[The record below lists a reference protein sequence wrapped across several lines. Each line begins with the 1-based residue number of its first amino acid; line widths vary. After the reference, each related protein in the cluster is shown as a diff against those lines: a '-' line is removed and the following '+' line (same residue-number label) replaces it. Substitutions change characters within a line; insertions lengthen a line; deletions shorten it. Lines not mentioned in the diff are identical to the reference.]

1 MTQPNTPTPW
11 HMEPSPFD
19 NELLILSDE
28 SCIASVPLWED
39 DDDTSALRM
48 EAYANAAFMV
58 RACNAHHDLVATLNL
73 ALEALNTAR
82 RFRVNDTDSYAIAS
96 RIDAALKKA
105 EVQP

>member
-28 SCIASVPLWED
+28 SCVASVPLWED
-39 DDDTSALRM
+39 DDDTGTLRA
-48 EAYANAAFMV
+48 EAHANAALIV
-58 RACNAHHDLVATLNL
+58 RACNAHHDLVAILKL
-73 ALEALNTAR
+73 ALEALNTAL
-82 RFRVNDTDSYAIAS
+82 RFRVNGTDSYAIAA

-105 EVQP
+105 EVTP